1 MEEEKQQQ
9 MSLGFRREH
18 CIEKLNI
25 MILNFNKIVVFVSI
39 FAINSCGNYSFT
51 GASIPVGTETF
62 QVNLFSNNSGNN
74 VGSIYEPGID
84 RDFTLAL
91 QNILENQTNLQLIQ
105 TNGDLL
111 YEGEIIEYRVSPM
124 TSTADLNA
132 AQNRL
137 TISVNVIY
145 TNFKKEEDSFERRF
159 SFFFDYP
166 AEQQLISVKSEAHEI
181 IFERLTQDIFNA
193 SLAKW

>member
-1 MEEEKQQQ
+1 
-9 MSLGFRREH
+9 
-18 CIEKLNI
+18 
-25 MILNFNKIVVFVSI
+25 MISSFNKIFI
-39 FAINSCGNYSFT
+39 FLIIIAINSCGNYSFT
-51 GASIPVGTETF
+51 GASIPEGTETF

-74 VGSIYEPGID
+74 VGSIYEPGLD
-84 RDFTLAL
+84 RDFTIAL

-105 TNGDLL
+105 SNGDLL

-166 AEQQLISVKSEAHEI
+166 AEQQLVSVKSEAHEI

>member
-1 MEEEKQQQ
+1 MAIIHSQ
-9 MSLGFRREH
+9 
-18 CIEKLNI
+18 
-25 MILNFNKIVVFVSI
+25 VSI
-39 FAINSCGNYSFT
+39 PS
-51 GASIPVGTETF
+51 TETF

-74 VGSIYEPGID
+74 VGSIYEPGLD
-84 RDFTLAL
+84 KFY
-91 QNILENQTNLQLIQ
+91 NSSSKYLENQTNLQLIQ
-105 TNGDLL
+105 SNGDLL

-145 TNFKKEEDSFERRF
+145 TNFKKRKTVLKEDFPFFLTIQLNNNFF
-159 SFFFDYP
+159 S
-166 AEQQLISVKSEAHEI
+166 IKSEAHEI

>member
-1 MEEEKQQQ
+1 
-9 MSLGFRREH
+9 
-18 CIEKLNI
+18 
-25 MILNFNKIVVFVSI
+25 MISSFNKIFI
-39 FAINSCGNYSFT
+39 FIIIIAINSCGNYSFT
-51 GASIPVGTETF
+51 GASIPEGTETF

-74 VGSIYEPGID
+74 VGSIYEPGLD
-84 RDFTLAL
+84 RDFTIAL

-105 TNGDLL
+105 SNGDLL

-132 AQNRL
+132 SQNRL

-166 AEQQLISVKSEAHEI
+166 AEQQLVSVKSEAHEI

>member
-1 MEEEKQQQ
+1 
-9 MSLGFRREH
+9 
-18 CIEKLNI
+18 
-25 MILNFNKIVVFVSI
+25 MISSFNKIFI
-39 FAINSCGNYSFT
+39 FIIIIAINSCGNYSFT
-51 GASIPVGTETF
+51 GASIPEGTETF

-74 VGSIYEPGID
+74 VGSIYEPGLD
-84 RDFTLAL
+84 RDFTIAL
-91 QNILENQTNLQLIQ
+91 QNILENQTNLQLVQ
-105 TNGDLL
+105 SNGDLL

-137 TISVNVIY
+137 TISVNINY
-145 TNFKKEEDSFERRF
+145 TNFKKEEDTFERRF
-159 SFFFDYP
+159 SFFFDFP
-166 AEQQLISVKSEAHEI
+166 AEQQLISIKNEAHEI